1 MVSDQW
7 CLNYATVMHNLTQR
21 SLVLGLKADCLHN
34 IRWSFENTV
43 LFQFNDTSGFRKI
56 TMQESSDIA
65 QPREKFPMPAMTQ
78 VCYWCLR
85 KRNKKARDEILALR
99 KSMGWVLFV
108 CYPLPQGQQP
118 AQFLCWRR
126 VLCFS
131 RQQHWEVYQAGFLW
145 TSHP

>member
-1 MVSDQW
+1 
-7 CLNYATVMHNLTQR
+7 MHNLTQR
-21 SLVLGLKADCLHN
+21 SLVLGLKAVCLHN

-85 KRNKKARDEILALR
+85 NRNKRARDEILALR
-99 KSMGWVLFV
+99 KSMWWVLFV

-118 AQFLCWRR
+118 AQFLCRRR

-131 RQQHWEVYQAGFLW
+131 RQQHWEVYQAGFL
-145 TSHP
+145 